1 MYVYYKNNAS
11 NRHIFCNSDTFLAKH
26 YSTASKNT
34 QVADKEKQ
42 VAARR
47 FVLYAVYNIE
57 KQIIFIIY

>member
-1 MYVYYKNNAS
+1 MFITRIMLAIG
-11 NRHIFCNSDTFLAKH
+11 IFFAIATHFLAKH